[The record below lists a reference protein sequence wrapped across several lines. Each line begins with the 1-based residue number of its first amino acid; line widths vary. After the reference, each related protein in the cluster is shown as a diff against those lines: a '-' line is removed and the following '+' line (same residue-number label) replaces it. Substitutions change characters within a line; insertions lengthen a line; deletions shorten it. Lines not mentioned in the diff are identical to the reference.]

1 MALSILLHP
10 PTALWRREAL
20 AASRG
25 TFWVRMDGASSLRIY
40 NQPPPHPLERP
51 APCEE
56 EQAKP
61 DEARRPSKLVHHVRE
76 VEEEDG
82 DREAGDAEVD
92 ALTTHLPHAPRN
104 QPDRAQCAPSVDG
117 RVLVVTAEGAE
128 HEHPGNGNGV
138 HPRRCAADPERDAER
153 KPDGDQPPHRPQARR
168 CGGAV
173 PPRTEQDGAER
184 AG

>member
-1 MALSILLHP
+1 
-10 PTALWRREAL
+10 
-20 AASRG
+20 
-25 TFWVRMDGASSLRIY
+25 
-40 NQPPPHPLERP
+40 
-51 APCEE
+51 
-56 EQAKP
+56 AKP

-104 QPDRAQCAPSVDG
+104 QPDRAQCAPSVDD

-138 HPRRCAADPERDAER
+138 HPRRCAAEPLDRHR
-153 KPDGDQPPHRPQARR
+153 KTGHTSTGQNRPTRSGASRR
-168 CGGAV
+168 GGHY
-173 PPRTEQDGAER
+173 RGGTSMS
-184 AG
+184 